1 MHDALTESLRASPV
15 VMKNG
20 YPYFIHPLTDGVP
33 AMDPKVLREIV
44 EWMESA
50 GDFDCDI
57 ILAPESMGI
66 PLAVPLSLDL
76 GIPYSVVRK
85 KRYGLPGEAV
95 FEQKTGYS
103 DCTMTVNGVRKGDRV
118 VIVDDVISTGGT
130 MTKLI
135 QTLRKDIGA
144 VIVDVLV
151 PINKNRGRD
160 IIRENTGIEVKT
172 MVEVS
177 IVDGKVE
184 CKTC

>member
-20 YPYFIHPLTDGVP
+20 YPYFIHPITDGVP
-33 AMDPKVLREIV
+33 AMDPKILREV
-44 EWMESA
+44 VDWMKSA
-50 GDFDCDI
+50 GDFDCDV

-66 PLAVPLSLDL
+66 PLAVPVSLDL

-85 KRYGLPGEAV
+85 KKYGLPGEVA

-103 DCTMTVNGVRKGDRV
+103 DSTMTINGVRKGDRV
-118 VIVDDVISTGGT
+118 VIVDDVLSTGGT
-130 MTKLI
+130 MSALI
-135 QTLRKDIGA
+135 RALRDNIGA

-151 PINKNRGRD
+151 PVNKNHGRD
-160 IIRENTGIEVKT
+160 IVKKNTGIEVKT
-172 MVEVS
+172 MVDVS
-177 IVDGKVE
+177 MVDGKVQ

>member
-1 MHDALTESLRASPV
+1 MHDMLTESLKASPV

-20 YPYFIHPLTDGVP
+20 YPYFIHPLTDGVH
-33 AMDPKVLREIV
+33 AMDPNVLREV
-44 EWMESA
+44 VDWMKDA

-85 KRYGLPGEAV
+85 KMYGLPGEVV

-103 DCTMTVNGVRKGDRV
+103 DCFMTVNGVRKGDRV

-130 MTKLI
+130 MTALI
-135 QTLRKDIGA
+135 RTLRENIGA
-144 VIVDVLV
+144 IITDVLV
-151 PINKNRGRD
+151 PINKNRGKD
-160 IIRENTGIEVKT
+160 IVKKNTGIEVKT

-177 IVDGKVE
+177 MVDGRIE